1 MHPVWNWY
9 IKANQMTKDS
19 YFDDR
24 KRRLTKAEFVS
35 MIEIIKQS

>member
-9 IKANQMTKDS
+9 IKAKKMTKDS

-24 KRRLTKAEFVS
+24 KSRLTKAEFVS
-35 MIEIIKQS
+35 MMEIIKHS

>member
-9 IKANQMTKDS
+9 RRAKQMTKDS

-35 MIEIIKQS
+35 MMEIIKHS